1 MDYSNMTDEQVLQV
15 VESVS
20 MNDDYASFCLCADA
34 RNELKRRRNE
44 VMIERNRDI
53 IYGMDSRESTAK
65 QLAVRHGV
73 SVARV
78 YEIYRKFK
86 ETLEWA

>member
-1 MDYSNMTDEQVLQV
+1 MDYTNLTNEQVLQV
-15 VESVS
+15 IESVS
-20 MNDDYASFCLCADA
+20 MNDDYASFCLAADA
-34 RNELKRRRNE
+34 RNELNRRRKE
-44 VMIERNRDI
+44 VMTERNRAI

-65 QLAVRHGV
+65 QLAAHHGV

-86 ETLEWA
+86 ETLEWV